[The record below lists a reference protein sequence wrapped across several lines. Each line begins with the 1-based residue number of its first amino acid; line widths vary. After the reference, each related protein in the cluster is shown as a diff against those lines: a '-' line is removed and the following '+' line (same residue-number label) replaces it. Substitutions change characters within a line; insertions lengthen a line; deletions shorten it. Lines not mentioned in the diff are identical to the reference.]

1 MVCVS
6 WPVCSTLDENIAVV
20 DEVNS
25 DVFSSVRGD
34 GDAEDEG
41 VLVVENVASAVEP
54 LSSVDDSNVFVF
66 TGVSNV
72 DCAVI
77 VDSDFVLD
85 GNSVVCVCSLV
96 CSILDED
103 ISIVDEVNSDVFAS
117 VKGDGG
123 AEDEGVLVVDN
134 VASAVELLSSVDDS
148 NVFVFKGVS
157 NVDCAAI
164 VDSDSVVD
172 GN

>member
-6 WPVCSTLDENIAVV
+6 RPVCSTLDEDIPVI

-34 GDAEDEG
+34 GGAEDEG
-41 VLVVENVASAVEP
+41 VLVVE
-54 LSSVDDSNVFVF
+54 
-66 TGVSNV
+66 
-72 DCAVI
+72 
-77 VDSDFVLD
+77 
-85 GNSVVCVCSLV
+85 
-96 CSILDED
+96 
-103 ISIVDEVNSDVFAS
+103 
-117 VKGDGG
+117 
-123 AEDEGVLVVDN
+123 N

-157 NVDCAAI
+157 NVDSAVI
-164 VDSDSVVD
+164 VDSNSVVD

>member
-1 MVCVS
+1 MVCVC
-6 WPVCSTLDENIAVV
+6 WLVCSTLDEDIPVI

-25 DVFSSVRGD
+25 DVICPSVLADVG
-34 GDAEDEG
+34 AEDEG
-41 VLVVENVASAVEP
+41 IPVVDKVGSSVEPISMVDVWNEVMLMDSGSVVEV
-54 LSSVDDSNVFVF
+54 
-66 TGVSNV
+66 
-72 DCAVI
+72 
-77 VDSDFVLD
+77 
-85 GNSVVCVCSLV
+85 NSVVCSLV

-157 NVDCAAI
+157 NIDCAAI

>member
-6 WPVCSTLDENIAVV
+6 RPVCSTLDEDIPVI

-34 GDAEDEG
+34 GGAEDEG

-77 VDSDFVLD
+77 VDSDFV
-85 GNSVVCVCSLV
+85 
-96 CSILDED
+96 
-103 ISIVDEVNSDVFAS
+103 
-117 VKGDGG
+117 
-123 AEDEGVLVVDN
+123 
-134 VASAVELLSSVDDS
+134 
-148 NVFVFKGVS
+148 
-157 NVDCAAI
+157 
-164 VDSDSVVD
+164 VD

>member
-6 WPVCSTLDENIAVV
+6 RPVCSILDEDISIV

-25 DVFSSVRGD
+25 DVFSSGRGD
-34 GDAEDEG
+34 GGAEDEG
-41 VLVVENVASAVEP
+41 VLVVNNVDSAVEP

-77 VDSDFVLD
+77 VDSDFV
-85 GNSVVCVCSLV
+85 
-96 CSILDED
+96 
-103 ISIVDEVNSDVFAS
+103 
-117 VKGDGG
+117 
-123 AEDEGVLVVDN
+123 
-134 VASAVELLSSVDDS
+134 
-148 NVFVFKGVS
+148 
-157 NVDCAAI
+157 
-164 VDSDSVVD
+164 VD

>member
-6 WPVCSTLDENIAVV
+6 RPVCLTLDEDIPVI

-34 GDAEDEG
+34 GDADDEG
-41 VLVVENVASAVEP
+41 VIVVNNVDSAVEP

-77 VDSDFVLD
+77 VDSD
-85 GNSVVCVCSLV
+85 
-96 CSILDED
+96 
-103 ISIVDEVNSDVFAS
+103 
-117 VKGDGG
+117 
-123 AEDEGVLVVDN
+123 
-134 VASAVELLSSVDDS
+134 
-148 NVFVFKGVS
+148 
-157 NVDCAAI
+157 
-164 VDSDSVVD
+164 SVVD

>member
-6 WPVCSTLDENIAVV
+6 RPVCLTLDEDIPVI

-34 GDAEDEG
+34 GDADDEG
-41 VLVVENVASAVEP
+41 VLVVINVDSAVEP

-77 VDSDFVLD
+77 VDSD
-85 GNSVVCVCSLV
+85 
-96 CSILDED
+96 
-103 ISIVDEVNSDVFAS
+103 
-117 VKGDGG
+117 
-123 AEDEGVLVVDN
+123 
-134 VASAVELLSSVDDS
+134 
-148 NVFVFKGVS
+148 
-157 NVDCAAI
+157 
-164 VDSDSVVD
+164 SVVD

>member
-6 WPVCSTLDENIAVV
+6 RPVCSTLDEDISVI
-20 DEVNS
+20 DEVNL

-34 GDAEDEG
+34 GDADDEG
-41 VLVVENVASAVEP
+41 VIVVNNVDSAVEP

-77 VDSDFVLD
+77 VDSD
-85 GNSVVCVCSLV
+85 
-96 CSILDED
+96 
-103 ISIVDEVNSDVFAS
+103 
-117 VKGDGG
+117 
-123 AEDEGVLVVDN
+123 
-134 VASAVELLSSVDDS
+134 
-148 NVFVFKGVS
+148 
-157 NVDCAAI
+157 
-164 VDSDSVVD
+164 SVVD

>member
-6 WPVCSTLDENIAVV
+6 RPVCSTLDEDIPVI

-34 GDAEDEG
+34 GGAEDEG

-77 VDSDFVLD
+77 VDSD
-85 GNSVVCVCSLV
+85 
-96 CSILDED
+96 
-103 ISIVDEVNSDVFAS
+103 
-117 VKGDGG
+117 
-123 AEDEGVLVVDN
+123 
-134 VASAVELLSSVDDS
+134 
-148 NVFVFKGVS
+148 
-157 NVDCAAI
+157 
-164 VDSDSVVD
+164 SVVD

>member
-6 WPVCSTLDENIAVV
+6 RPVCLTLDEDIPVI

-34 GDAEDEG
+34 GDADDEG
-41 VLVVENVASAVEP
+41 VLVVNNVDSAVEP

-77 VDSDFVLD
+77 VDS
-85 GNSVVCVCSLV
+85 N
-96 CSILDED
+96 
-103 ISIVDEVNSDVFAS
+103 
-117 VKGDGG
+117 
-123 AEDEGVLVVDN
+123 
-134 VASAVELLSSVDDS
+134 
-148 NVFVFKGVS
+148 
-157 NVDCAAI
+157 
-164 VDSDSVVD
+164 SVVD